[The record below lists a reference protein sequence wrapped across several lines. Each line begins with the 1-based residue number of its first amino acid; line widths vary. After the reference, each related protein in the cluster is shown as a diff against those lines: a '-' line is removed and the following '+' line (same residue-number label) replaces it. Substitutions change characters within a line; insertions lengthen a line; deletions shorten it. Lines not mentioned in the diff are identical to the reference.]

1 MYLSILQSRLDSQS
15 NEAYVTIATLQ
26 AEKADLLQMKDSMIR
41 YIREVE
47 QINDD
52 LERGKR

>member
-15 NEAYVTIATLQ
+15 NEAYVTIGTLQ